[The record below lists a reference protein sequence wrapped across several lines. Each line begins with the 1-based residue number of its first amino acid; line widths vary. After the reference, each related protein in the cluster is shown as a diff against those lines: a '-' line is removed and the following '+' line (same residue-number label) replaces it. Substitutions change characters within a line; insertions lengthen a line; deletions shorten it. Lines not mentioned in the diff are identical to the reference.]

1 MLRALKISTELAG
14 VDMQDSKKI
23 KAQLIEELVELRAR
37 LKILSDNENNPDQD
51 TQPRSE
57 RNELKTSIQLIGD
70 FGLVEAKITDLS
82 ANGIGFELE
91 EDIPFDM
98 EFEIEGELLQHRA
111 HMVWMQHL
119 DNGRSRFGFQFITAP
134 VSSLLW
140 LYKELDSESS

>member
-1 MLRALKISTELAG
+1 M
-14 VDMQDSKKI
+14 
-23 KAQLIEELVELRAR
+23 VELRAR

-70 FGLVEAKITDLS
+70 FDLAEAKITDLS

-98 EFEIEGELLQHRA
+98 EFDIEGELLQHRA
-111 HMVWMQHL
+111 HMVWMQPL

-134 VSSLLW
+134 VSSLL
-140 LYKELDSESS
+140 

>member
-1 MLRALKISTELAG
+1 MLRVLKISTELAG
-14 VDMQDSKKI
+14 VNMQDSKKT
-23 KAQLIEELVELRAR
+23 KVQLIEELVELRAR
-37 LKILSDNENNPDQD
+37 LKILSDNETNPDED
-51 TQPRSE
+51 AQPRSE

-70 FGLVEAKITDLS
+70 FGLVEAKSTDLS

-98 EFEIEGELLQHRA
+98 EFEIEGELHQHRA
-111 HMVWMQHL
+111 RMVWMKRL
-119 DNGRSRFGFQFITAP
+119 ENGHSRFGFQFITAP